1 MQNRATT
8 EVTLTA
14 HHVDELLA
22 ANRELSLLLNS
33 IDEVLWA
40 VDMKLNKV
48 VQMSA
53 ACEKIYGYQPVE
65 FMADTD
71 LWQKVIYAPDLKLI
85 ERNYERLAAGEMVVN
100 QYRIVH
106 KDTSLR
112 YVEAKITPILN
123 EEGELA
129 QLHGLVRDITRE
141 KSAYRALME
150 SEQTFRLFFENAYEA
165 IVVIDLA
172 TGGITDY
179 NRNALAM
186 FNLSG
191 AEILN
196 RTIASLSPAVQPGG
210 EQSEQKAAELT
221 GSVTGMQHS
230 FAEWLFQGKNGNT
243 IPCEL
248 RITGMLINGKQ
259 LVRISIVDITDR
271 KTGEQKL
278 KIQQKFYSS
287 LMENI
292 NDGIVLLS
300 PTGQIMYQSPSS
312 DKINGYTFDE
322 VKDKT
327 IFELVH
333 PDDIHHLNQFF
344 LQVVNTPAQPFTN
357 QFRFSHKQ
365 GGYIWIEGT
374 MTNMLHDETIRG
386 FITNYRNIEERKAAE
401 LKLAAFNEELEMKV
415 KERTAELT
423 EANRELEAFNY
434 TVSHDLQA
442 PLRATCGFA
451 KILLNDYK
459 DKLGTDGEHILN
471 IINDSSMRMS
481 QLIRDLLEFA
491 KLGKAEMVK
500 KAVDMDTLVR
510 VVVDEVRFNTGYT
523 SFKTSIGNIDEAYG
537 DSHLLKQVWV
547 NLIGNAVKYSSKCT
561 EPVIEIGSKLLN
573 GETVYFVK
581 DNGAGFDMKFAG
593 KLFTVFKRMHNSEE
607 FEGTGVG
614 LATVHRIITRHGG
627 RIWAESAP
635 GQGATFYFT
644 TQ

>member
-8 EVTLTA
+8 DETL
-14 HHVDELLA
+14 VNYDVNELLA
-22 ANRELSLLLNS
+22 ANRQLGLLLNS

-48 VQMSA
+48 LQMSA
-53 ACEKIYGYQPVE
+53 ACEKVYGYKPTE

-71 LWQKVIYAPDLKLI
+71 LWHKVIYAPDLKLI
-85 ERNYERLAAGEMVVN
+85 ERNMERLSAGEMVVN

-112 YVEAKITPILN
+112 YVEAKITPIQDENGNLW
-123 EEGELA
+123 

-141 KSAYRALME
+141 KSAYKALME

-165 IVVIDLA
+165 IVVVDAA
-172 TGGITDY
+172 TGVITDY
-179 NRNALAM
+179 NRNALAL

-196 RTIASLSPAVQPGG
+196 RTIAQLSPALQPDGTG
-210 EQSEQKAAELT
+210 SEQKATSLLA
-221 GSVTGMQHS
+221 GVNSAQHSVT
-230 FAEWLFQGKNGNT
+230 EWFFTGKGTGT

-248 RITGMLINGKQ
+248 RITGMVVNTRPV
-259 LVRISIVDITDR
+259 VRISIVDITER
-271 KTGEQKL
+271 KSIEQKL
-278 KIQQKFYSS
+278 NVQQKFYSS

-312 DKINGYTFDE
+312 DKIAGYTFDE

-327 IFELVH
+327 MFELVH
-333 PDDIHHLNQFF
+333 PEDLADLSSFF
-344 LQVVNTPAQPFTN
+344 LQVVNTPGVPFTR
-357 QFRFSHKQ
+357 QFRFSRKQ

-386 FITNYRNIEERKAAE
+386 FVTNYRNIEERKAAE
-401 LKLAAFNEELEMKV
+401 LKLAAFNEELELKV

-459 DKLGTDGEHILN
+459 GKLDKDGEHILN
-471 IINDSSMRMS
+471 IINDSSVRMS

-491 KLGKAEMVK
+491 KLGKAEMIK
-500 KAVDMDTLVR
+500 KAVDMDTLAR
-510 VVVDEVRFNTGYT
+510 VVIDEVRFNTGNNK
-523 SFKTSIGNIDEAYG
+523 FKVNVDKLHAAYG
-537 DSHLLKQVWV
+537 DSNLLKQVWI
-547 NLIGNAVKYSSKCT
+547 NLIGNAVKYSSKCS
-561 EPVIEIGSKLLN
+561 EPVIEIGSKQLN
-573 GETVYFVK
+573 GETVYYVK

-614 LATVHRIITRHGG
+614 LATVHRIVTRHGG
-627 RIWAESAP
+627 RIWAEAAP
-635 GQGATFYFT
+635 GLGAIFYFT
-644 TQ
+644 TE

>member
-1 MQNRATT
+1 MHNTT
-8 EVTLTA
+8 TTDFNPTP
-14 HHVDELLA
+14 HNINDLLA
-22 ANRELSLLLNS
+22 TNRELNLLLNS

-40 VDMKLNKV
+40 MDVKQNKV
-48 VQMSA
+48 LQMSA
-53 ACEKIYGYQPVE
+53 ACEKVYGYKSAD
-65 FMADTD
+65 FMADAD
-71 LWQKVIYAPDLKLI
+71 LWRKVIYAPDLKLI
-85 ERNYERLAAGEMVVN
+85 ERSYERLAAGEMVVS

-106 KDTSLR
+106 SDNSLR
-112 YVEAKITPILN
+112 YVEAKITPVLDETGAISK
-123 EEGELA
+123 
-129 QLHGLVRDITRE
+129 LHGMVRDITRE

-150 SEQTFRLFFENAYEA
+150 SEQTFRQFFEHAYEA
-165 IVVIDLA
+165 IVVIDKA

-221 GSVTGMQHS
+221 GNVTGMQHS

-248 RITGMLINGKQ
+248 RITGMPINGKQ

-278 KIQQKFYSS
+278 KTQQKFYSS

-300 PTGQIMYQSPSS
+300 PTGQIIYQSPSS
-312 DKINGYTFDE
+312 DKIAGYTFDE

-333 PDDIHHLNQFF
+333 PDDLQDLSKFF
-344 LQVVNTPAQPFTN
+344 LQAVNTPGQPFTR
-357 QFRFSHKQ
+357 QFRFSRKQ
-365 GGYIWIEGT
+365 GGYMWLEGT

-386 FITNYRNIEERKAAE
+386 FVTNYRDIEERKAAE
-401 LKLAAFNEELEMKV
+401 IKLAAFNEKLEQKV

-451 KILLNDYK
+451 RILLNDYK
-459 DKLGTDGEHILN
+459 DKLDEDGVQILN
-471 IINDSSMRMS
+471 IINDSSIRMS
-481 QLIRDLLEFA
+481 QLIRDLLDFA
-491 KLGKAEMVK
+491 KLGKAEMAK
-500 KAVDMDTLVR
+500 KVVDMDTMAR
-510 VVVDEVRFNTGYT
+510 VVVDEVRFNTGYNK
-523 SFKTSIGNIDEAYG
+523 FKTTIGNIDEACG

-547 NLIGNAVKYSSKCT
+547 NLIGNAVKYSSKCA
-561 EPVIEIGSKLLN
+561 EPVIEIGSKKMN
-573 GETVYFVK
+573 GETVYYVK

-627 RIWAESAP
+627 RIWAEAAT

-644 TQ
+644 VG